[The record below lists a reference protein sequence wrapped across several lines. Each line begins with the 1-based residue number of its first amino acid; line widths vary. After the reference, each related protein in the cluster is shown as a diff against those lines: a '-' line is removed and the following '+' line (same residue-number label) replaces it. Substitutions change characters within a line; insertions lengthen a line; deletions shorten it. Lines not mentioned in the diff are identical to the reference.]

1 MEQWIIE
8 VIGAFGYVGI
18 FLLMLAENV
27 FPPIPS
33 EVIMPVAGLAV
44 GAGRMSF
51 TVVLLAAIAGTL
63 LGNLPWYLIARLVG
77 RQRFLELTARW
88 GKYAAVKPA
97 DVQAAIAWFDRHGSK
112 AVLLGR
118 LAPGVRTLISIP
130 AGLSEMP
137 FGRFLLL
144 STIGSAVWIT
154 FLLLAGVILHDNWHT
169 IADIIGPL
177 GTLFVATVAVGFVVW
192 IGWRRWS
199 DRRAAADIVTPAP
212 GPGDPIG

>member
-44 GAGRMSF
+44 GAGRMNF
-51 TVVLLAAIAGTL
+51 TVVLLAALAGTL

-137 FGRFLLL
+137 FGRFLVL

>member
-199 DRRAAADIVTPAP
+199 DRRAAAAIVTPAP

>member
-44 GAGRMSF
+44 GAGRLDF
-51 TVVLLAAIAGTL
+51 TMVLLAALGGTL
-63 LGNLPWYLIARLVG
+63 LGNLPWYFIARLVG
-77 RQRFLELTARW
+77 RRRFLELTARW

-97 DVQAAIAWFDRHGSK
+97 DVEAAIAWFDRHGSK

-144 STIGSAVWIT
+144 SAIGSGVWIT
-154 FLLLAGVILHDNWHT
+154 LLLLAGVILHDNWHT

-177 GTLFVATVAVGFVVW
+177 GTLLVLLVGLGLVVW

-199 DRRAAADIVTPAP
+199 DRRAAAELGPR
-212 GPGDPIG
+212 PGDPIG

>member
-44 GAGRMSF
+44 GAGRMNF
-51 TVVLLAAIAGTL
+51 TVVLLAALAGTL

-137 FGRFLLL
+137 FGRFLVL

-154 FLLLAGVILHDNWHT
+154 LLLLAGVILHDNWHT

-199 DRRAAADIVTPAP
+199 DRRAAAAIVTPAP

>member
-44 GAGRMSF
+44 GAGRMNF
-51 TVVLLAAIAGTL
+51 TVVLLAALAGTL

-199 DRRAAADIVTPAP
+199 DRRAAAAIVTPAP

>member
-44 GAGRMSF
+44 GAGRLSF
-51 TVVLLAAIAGTL
+51 SLVLLAALGGTL
-63 LGNLPWYLIARLVG
+63 IGNLPWYIIARMVG

-88 GKYAAVKPA
+88 GRYAAVKPA
-97 DVQAAIAWFDRHGSK
+97 DVEAAIAWFDRHGAK

-130 AGLSEMP
+130 AGLAEMP
-137 FGRFLLL
+137 FWRFLLL
-144 STIGSAVWIT
+144 SAVGSSVWIT
-154 FLLLAGVILHDNWHT
+154 LLLLAGVILHDNWHM
-169 IADIIGPL
+169 IANVIGPL
-177 GTLFVATVAVGFVVW
+177 GTVLVLAVALGLVLW

-199 DRRAAADIVTPAP
+199 DRRATTQAPKAPRAPDGDAA
-212 GPGDPIG
+212 